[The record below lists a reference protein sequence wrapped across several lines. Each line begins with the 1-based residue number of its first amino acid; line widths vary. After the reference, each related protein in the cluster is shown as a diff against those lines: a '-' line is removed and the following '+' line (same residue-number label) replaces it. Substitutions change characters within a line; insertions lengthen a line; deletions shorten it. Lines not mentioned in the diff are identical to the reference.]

1 MRRRGLEDVASK
13 DVYLNGFAL
22 VAVIAY
28 LLLLLINPPSKD
40 ETTKPPGNLTY
51 MILWPEGPVD
61 VDMWVY
67 GPDEAR
73 PVGFSNRSGKEWS
86 LLRDDL
92 GTANDSMPA
101 NIEHAFSR
109 AIKAGHYVFNVHCYK
124 CPTGPV
130 PVSIEIG
137 VVHNGTSRVLL
148 RTNVTL
154 EFHGQELT
162 VVRFDLTKDGKIVP
176 GSAHSVFKPLYGKWE
191 Q

>member
-1 MRRRGLEDVASK
+1 MINILARDIF
-13 DVYLNGFAL
+13 LNAMLVFVAL
-22 VAVIAY
+22 VVI
-28 LLLLLINPPSKD
+28 LLLLVNPEAKD

-51 MILWPEGPVD
+51 MIAWPEGPID
-61 VDMWVY
+61 VDQWVY
-67 GPDEAR
+67 GPDEDR

-109 AIKAGHYVFNVHCYK
+109 AIKAGHYVFNVHCYT
-124 CPTGPV
+124 CRTGPV
-130 PVSIEIG
+130 PVSVEIG
-137 VVHNGTSRVLL
+137 VVHNGTPRVLL

-162 VVRFDLTKDGKIVP
+162 VVQFDLTNDGQIVP